1 LLEEGKTEENLMR
14 KNIFITTSLTM
25 LFFTTLVW
33 AEPSAGE
40 KAFLNQV
47 IKSAITDL
55 VEDNAAFAHSKP
67 AEHFEEFLDIQNP
80 RVTMVLC
87 SDSRVQT
94 NNFSQNGAEND
105 IFIARNI
112 GNQFITTK
120 GSVEYG
126 VDVLKTPVL
135 IFVGHSHCGAIK
147 AAMGDFRKV
156 SPAIHRE
163 LETLDVKAAHDDK
176 EGVVLNV
183 HNQIEDAL
191 ANFKKKVD
199 SAELA
204 IIGGVY
210 DFRND
215 YGYGNGQLIIINLNG
230 EKDPQK
236 IRDSHYFDNI
246 KKVSI
251 GIKRE
256 EPKKGANL

>member
-1 LLEEGKTEENLMR
+1 MGK
-14 KNIFITTSLTM
+14 KFFITISLV
-25 LFFTTLVW
+25 LSVYTTLLK

-40 KAFLNQV
+40 QEFLHQI
-47 IKSAITDL
+47 IKEAITDL
-55 VEDNAAFAHSKP
+55 VEDNAAFAKSKTP
-67 AEHFEEFLDIQNP
+67 EHFQEFQDIQSP

-94 NNFSQNGAEND
+94 NNFSENGAEND

-147 AAMGDFRKV
+147 AAMGDFSTV
-156 SPAIHRE
+156 SPAIQKE
-163 LETLDVKAAHDDK
+163 LKTLDVKSAPDEK
-176 EGVVLNV
+176 EGVILNV
-183 HNQIEDAL
+183 HQQVTAAL
-191 ANFKKKVD
+191 SDFKKKVD
-199 SAELA
+199 SGELA
-204 IIGGVY
+204 IIGAVY

-215 YGYGNGQLIIINLNG
+215 YGYGNGQLIILNLNG

-236 IRDSHYFDNI
+236 IRDAHYFDHLDH
-246 KKVSI
+246 VSI
-251 GIKRE
+251 GVKSQ
-256 EPKKGANL
+256 